1 MMNFLWLA
9 VFVAI
14 GFPVALSIELFMR
27 AQRRQSAHA
36 VRTDE
41 EFMPLPDDSGI
52 ARRMLRTASGKPVD

>member
-14 GFPVALSIELFMR
+14 GFPVALSIELFLR
-27 AQRRQSAHA
+27 AQRRQLEHA
-36 VRTDE
+36 ALSDD